1 MDDKKLKDNFIKN
14 LNRLLDEKGKKQS
27 EVADELNIL
36 RTTFSSWCVGQ
47 SMPRMDK
54 ISMLADYFK
63 VNVSDLLED
72 KKNKTSNTHDTPL
85 LDVYHRLNAR
95 GKEKVLDYAS
105 DLAKSPDYT
114 TAPTHPY
121 RIAARGG
128 GVMDLTEEEYNKK
141 LIEET
146 ENTKVVTSESH
157 PWL

>member
-95 GKEKVLDYAS
+95 GQEKVLDYAS

-114 TAPTHPY
+114 TSYVIHRT
-121 RIAARGG
+121 AARGG
-128 GVMDLTEEEYNKK
+128 GVKDEIMTREDYEAYIKHVNEIPDIHDPNL
-141 LIEET
+141 
-146 ENTKVVTSESH
+146 
-157 PWL
+157 

>member
-95 GKEKVLDYAS
+95 GQEKVLDYAS

-114 TAPTHPY
+114 TSYVIHRT
-121 RIAARGG
+121 AARGG
-128 GVMDLTEEEYNKK
+128 GVKDEIMTREDYEAYVKHVNEIPDIHDPNL
-141 LIEET
+141 
-146 ENTKVVTSESH
+146 
-157 PWL
+157 